1 MRKNKP
7 FYTLTIATLLLW
19 GAVSV
24 AAQDAPHRWTP
35 QPWRQYLVRLEVEH
49 DTTSVPSIM
58 QGHPQQQPTVDLSRF
73 KVGSFLV
80 PKSSSVF
87 TGQDR
92 WIGREN
98 RRRGHVLGNFV
109 TGMINTFLL

>member
-1 MRKNKP
+1 MNKP
-7 FYTLTIATLLLW
+7 FYALTIATLLLW

-24 AAQDAPHRWTP
+24 AAQEASRRWTP
-35 QPWRQYLVRLEVEH
+35 QPWRQYLVQLEVEH

-80 PKSSSVF
+80 PQSSSVF
-87 TGQDR
+87 TGQEQ

-98 RRRGHVLGNFV
+98 RRRSYMVGNIIG
-109 TGMINTFLL
+109 GMVNRLFL